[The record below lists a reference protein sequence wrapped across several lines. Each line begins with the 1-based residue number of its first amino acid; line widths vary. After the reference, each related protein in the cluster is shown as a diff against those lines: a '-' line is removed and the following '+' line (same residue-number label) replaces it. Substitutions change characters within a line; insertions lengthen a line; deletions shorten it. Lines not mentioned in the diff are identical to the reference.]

1 MPHPLFDDKT
11 GKQFAAAAERG
22 DVRAMGRFLR
32 DVSTRLDTLSET
44 ELAFTDGVTAGTGL
58 ASKALVLDSSGN
70 VIMPDNGVFGMSRVS
85 VAAIGADAAG
95 AAVLADQVNVVTAS
109 NGAKGVALPA
119 AAITEGP
126 IWVINS
132 VAASA
137 LLVYPVSGGDD
148 TINGSASV
156 TLGPAQMAMFIPTSA
171 TEWYCPGMAIA
182 LPTVAEINVLDGA
195 TAGTG
200 VASKAMVRDAS
211 NEMDGV
217 PVAESQSVD
226 LSQKVTLFDDF
237 LEGTLDASRWSDSDG
252 TDAEAIGPTIV
263 AASTNGEILITSGD
277 VGDGSTPGNTTAV
290 VDGAA
295 IDGKDLMWLPT
306 KGGLVMETR
315 LKITTVAESILF
327 VGFQGEVSID
337 ADVNLAMQASGTG
350 DVIKSEVTEGA
361 GIIYDTS
368 FQTNPTKFAIGG
380 VKATTPTTTVVGAT
394 GPSDGTYVTL
404 RVTISAAGLLEGF
417 VDGVSIGT
425 VASAI
430 TETVK
435 LTPAITVASND
446 VNESLVTVDYIW
458 VQQNR

>member
-85 VAAIGADAAG
+85 VAAIGSDAAG

-156 TLGPAQMAMFIPTSA
+156 TLGPGQTGMFIPTSA
-171 TEWYCPGMAIA
+171 TEWYCAGVA
-182 LPTVAEINVLDGA
+182 LISATATKLDYVNVGTLGTVTASKAL
-195 TAGTG
+195 TAGTTKKLLWTTTSSATSNPFQMTNTMTG
-200 VASKAMVRDAS
+200 VGTTGGRMLIEMTS
-211 NEMDGV
+211 N
-217 PVAESQSVD
+217 
-226 LSQKVTLFDDF
+226 VTLGGWAQAIKAYTNFGAAGAVTGLASSINAEMQVGAQCSVTGTYAP
-237 LEGTLDASRWSDSDG
+237 LEMELVIATGGAG
-252 TDAEAIGPTIV
+252 
-263 AASTNGEILITSGD
+263 ASTKTGFMYGDVSGADLASFNANGYLLMLGAGITSGTD
-277 VGDGSTPGNTTAV
+277 DLFEAETKSTIAKTH
-290 VDGAA
+290 
-295 IDGKDLMWLPT
+295 
-306 KGGLVMETR
+306 
-315 LKITTVAESILF
+315 
-327 VGFQGEVSID
+327 
-337 ADVNLAMQASGTG
+337 
-350 DVIKSEVTEGA
+350 
-361 GIIYDTS
+361 
-368 FQTNPTKFAIGG
+368 
-380 VKATTPTTTVVGAT
+380 
-394 GPSDGTYVTL
+394 TL
-404 RVTISAAGLLEGF
+404 RINIAGTNYFIALHTAKAFG
-417 VDGVSIGT
+417 GS
-425 VASAI
+425 
-430 TETVK
+430 
-435 LTPAITVASND
+435 
-446 VNESLVTVDYIW
+446 
-458 VQQNR
+458 